1 MTTPP
6 CSTLPCL
13 PADARCML
21 VADGEIQ
28 AAASDPRAIAW
39 QERQSLP
46 IEDAAAFWLH
56 LGSHAGHEHYA
67 AIRIGTPRRAEPAPF
82 RAPRQPGF
90 LGLHQLGR
98 ASAHERQF
106 AARALHMGAWLHRTQ
121 YCGTCGRPMQFHTM
135 RNKRTCTS
143 AACAHQ
149 LYARIEPAIIT
160 LVTDGAA
167 CLLARQPGFPQG
179 YYAPIAGFIEA
190 GETPEQAVQ
199 REVSEETGQRVDRA
213 EYVSAQP
220 WPYPGSLMLGF
231 VATVAAASP
240 LALSAELEA
249 ARWVD
254 RATLGAALDQPAQG
268 PLFLP
273 PRGVIGHTL
282 LLHWLAMPA

>member
-1 MTTPP
+1 MSTPDHTP
-6 CSTLPCL
+6 RL
-13 PADARCML
+13 PAGARCML
-21 VADGEIQ
+21 VADGEIL
-28 AAASDPRAIAW
+28 ASATDPRAIAW
-39 QERQSLP
+39 QPRHALP
-46 IEDAAAFWLH
+46 IDDGAVFWLH
-56 LGSHAGHEHYA
+56 LGSNAGHQHYA
-67 AIRIGTPRRAEPAPF
+67 AIRIGAPRRAEPAPF

-98 ASAHERQF
+98 ASAAERQF
-106 AARALHMGAWLHRTQ
+106 AARALHMGAWLHRSQ
-121 YCGTCGRPMQFHTM
+121 FCGTCGGPMQFHTM
-135 RNKRTCTS
+135 LNKRTCTS
-143 AACAHQ
+143 AGCAHQ

-160 LVTDGAA
+160 LVTDGDA

-199 REVSEETGQRVDRA
+199 REVREETGQRVA
-213 EYVSAQP
+213 SAVYVGAQA

-231 VATVAAASP
+231 IATVTTASA

-254 RATLGAALDQPAQG
+254 RATLAAALDQPSGG